1 MDFEDDFLEK
11 KFVSLLSIVDF
22 MDNKIESE
30 WPIMCAIFQ
39 LSIYH
44 GEEIKK

>member
-1 MDFEDDFLEK
+1 MADNAP
-11 KFVSLLSIVDF
+11 LSIVDF

-39 LSIYH
+39 LSI
-44 GEEIKK
+44 